1 MRVRLEGHAMKKK
14 GWRRDAD
21 VLLLSSK
28 KLSHRFRALGH
39 AYAIHKV
46 DYGLAEH
53 GGVVG

>member
-14 GWRRDAD
+14 GWRDAD

-28 KLSHRFRALGH
+28 ELSHRFRALGH
-39 AYAIHKV
+39 AYAIRKV
-46 DYGLAEH
+46 DYGIAEH